1 MLSSFL
7 LFLLL
12 YYSRHG
18 TTGKIL
24 ILDVN
29 DLQISFYL
37 RHDLGSYDEEG
48 AWLTAHQGNRLL
60 FILRA
65 GKM

>member
-1 MLSSFL
+1 MLFSFP

-12 YYSRHG
+12 HYSRHS

-24 ILDVN
+24 ILDVS
-29 DLQISFYL
+29 DLQMCFYL
-37 RHDLGSYDEEG
+37 RNDLCSYDEEG
-48 AWLTAHQGNRLL
+48 AWLIAHEGNRLL